1 MNLVDAIRRAV
12 LDGQYIATEHAEERL
27 EERGIPLWQL
37 EVGLSVGIVTDVR
50 PLDEPNPS
58 IVVSQELADGTKVN
72 VVWSYSI
79 SADEARLVTAHFF
92 D

>member
-1 MNLVDAIRRAV
+1 MNLVNTIRRAV
-12 LDGQYIATEHAEERL
+12 SEGRYIATEHAEERL

-37 EVGLSVGIVTDVR
+37 EVGLSEGTVTAVR

-58 IVVSQELADGTKVN
+58 IEVEQELADGTKIN
-72 VVWSYSI
+72 VVWSYAI
-79 SADEARLVTAHFF
+79 AADEARLVTAHFF